1 MQQAETDICWD
12 VVEGDRSAACITST
26 LGVSESIAVE
36 GHLFT
41 TAEHF
46 IEEYSNDAWRVEF
59 TDHEEGGV
67 VRWVLDTEKRYTVV
81 DGPNQ
86 VTATMSAEAMGVA
99 ITLFALYAVAAK
111 YQSERVYEAYLR
123 LIDTSRMLPDWQSIA
138 RMID

>member
-1 MQQAETDICWD
+1 MPQVLTDICWD
-12 VVEGDRSAACITST
+12 VVEGDRAAACVTSA
-26 LGVSESIAVE
+26 LGVSESTAVE
-36 GHLFT
+36 GHVFT

-59 TDHEEGGV
+59 MDHEEGSV

-99 ITLFALYAVAAK
+99 ITLFALYVVAAK
-111 YQSERVYEAYLR
+111 YQSERAYEAYLR
-123 LIDTSRMLPDWQSIA
+123 LIDVSRILPDWHFIA